1 MRYGSTQVVVAHVAC
16 TFPSILHFR
25 KYFPNTAQR
34 RGAGRGAS
42 YNQPTAI
49 TITSPTSLTHQ
60 PSGRRGHGHGQ
71 GSLAFG
77 DIENTQGL
85 VWSSATRRP
94 RSVHAEAR
102 EAKVSLEWAF
112 HTVVLSGAFDG
123 ALAFGVRRHRAA
135 HTLARSRRC
144 AVVEEVVPVA
154 LAVCGHA
161 VTVERLRNSRASA
174 SSCEPRSASQRLQ
187 FHTQGHGEHMRAC
200 G

>member
-1 MRYGSTQVVVAHVAC
+1 M
-16 TFPSILHFR
+16 
-25 KYFPNTAQR
+25 
-34 RGAGRGAS
+34 
-42 YNQPTAI
+42 
-49 TITSPTSLTHQ
+49 
-60 PSGRRGHGHGQ
+60 
-71 GSLAFG
+71 
-77 DIENTQGL
+77 
-85 VWSSATRRP
+85 WSSATRRP

-135 HTLARSRRC
+135 HTLARSRRR

-161 VTVERLRNSRASA
+161 VTVERLRNSRANP